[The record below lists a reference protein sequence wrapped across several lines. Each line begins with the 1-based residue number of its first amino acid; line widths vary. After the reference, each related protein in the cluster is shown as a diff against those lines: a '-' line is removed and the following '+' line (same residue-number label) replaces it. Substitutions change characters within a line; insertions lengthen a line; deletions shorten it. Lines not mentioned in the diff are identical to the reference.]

1 MYQPTRNQ
9 KSSSLDSRQVIVQ
22 LPLSPLSIS
31 LSPQNQPIQQSNV
44 ITVSRKLSTPSFLS
58 SPASAKDITTLRN
71 SSLSLNGQERTHIK
85 NNQSQIANN
94 FQAHSDSNCV

>member
-22 LPLSPLSIS
+22 LPLSPLNIS
-31 LSPQNQPIQQSNV
+31 LSPQNQPAQQSNV

-58 SPASAKDITTLRN
+58 SPAKDITTLRN
-71 SSLSLNGQERTHIK
+71 SSLSLNGQVRNHIK
-85 NNQSQIANN
+85 NNQTQTMNN

>member
-9 KSSSLDSRQVIVQ
+9 KSSSLDSRHVIIQ
-22 LPLSPLSIS
+22 QPLSPLNIS
-31 LSPQNQPIQQSNV
+31 LSPQNQQIQQSNV

-58 SPASAKDITTLRN
+58 SPAKDITTLRN

-85 NNQSQIANN
+85 NNHSQKMNI